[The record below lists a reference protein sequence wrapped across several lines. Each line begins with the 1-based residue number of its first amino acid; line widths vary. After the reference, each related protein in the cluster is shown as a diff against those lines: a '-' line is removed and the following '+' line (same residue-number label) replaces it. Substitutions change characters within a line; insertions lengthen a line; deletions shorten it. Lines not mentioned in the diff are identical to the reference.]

1 MTGAT
6 GNKPLFLSQKSW
18 QKRRGAK
25 YNTPWFGTFGT
36 KKTCFGRVFKMTAD
50 LSLSIVDFFPFI
62 FPFNHIGFS
71 IVFIWNMSQKKNNGR
86 AFTIDL
92 GDVDEKDDF
101 QSNDDFENMETVH
114 NLTLA
119 DLLGQSNRR
128 REENYNFTID
138 LDDADDD
145 IDF

>member
-1 MTGAT
+1 MVSRFFDCVHLE
-6 GNKPLFLSQKSW
+6 NV
-18 QKRRGAK
+18 AK
-25 YNTPWFGTFGT
+25 EKY
-36 KKTCFGRVFKMTAD
+36 
-50 LSLSIVDFFPFI
+50 
-62 FPFNHIGFS
+62 
-71 IVFIWNMSQKKNNGR
+71 GR

-92 GDVDEKDDF
+92 GDDDENDDF